1 MNPLTYL
8 HLQMRLEGKEIVK
21 GCLMRQADVV
31 PGEELPLVL
40 IAQLVIAELMVY
52 YDEAISSALQ
62 KELAANTDDIE
73 FPRIDSL
80 LHILERHHVGFALG
94 HYKTYIF
101 PALPSK
107 DADVLSLSKYDP
119 KVKAFGFDGFAE
131 QVYAIERDEELV
143 SACVSARENEK
154 CGEAWM
160 YTAPEYRHQGLG
172 QKVVH
177 AWARS
182 LMDADKVPFYSH
194 KIENAASAN
203 LAGKIGLQPIFEEI
217 AIMQR

>member
-80 LHILERHHVGFALG
+80 LHILERHHVGLRWDITK
-94 HYKTYIF
+94 HI
-101 PALPSK
+101 S
-107 DADVLSLSKYDP
+107 SL
-119 KVKAFGFDGFAE
+119 
-131 QVYAIERDEELV
+131 R
-143 SACVSARENEK
+143 C
-154 CGEAWM
+154 
-160 YTAPEYRHQGLG
+160 HQ
-172 QKVVH
+172 KM
-177 AWARS
+177 
-182 LMDADKVPFYSH
+182 LMF
-194 KIENAASAN
+194 
-203 LAGKIGLQPIFEEI
+203 
-217 AIMQR
+217 